1 MTSKKTNDKRGRRNE
16 EDFHQCSKGEKRSVY
31 RLSQVTENLLRLA
44 LSTALSRPLDNMGRR
59 AEAARLL
66 HDGVTLRA
74 QAAALAAC
82 QMSALDFVGDHLV
95 EQRGHLVHAASAGG
109 ALQSGGRGDGFA
121 VFCGAGVDGRGVE
134 AAAGG

>member
-1 MTSKKTNDKRGRRNE
+1 MIRDK
-16 EDFHQCSKGEKRSVY
+16 EKRRELSSMLEREKRNVY

-59 AEAARLL
+59 AKAARLL
-66 HDGVTLRA
+66 HDSVTLRA
-74 QAAALAAC
+74 QAAALATC

-95 EQRGHLVHAASAGG
+95 EQRGHLVHAASASG
-109 ALQSGGRGDGFA
+109 ALQSGGGGDGFA